1 MKQTAWAHL
10 PNAKHIDW
18 VIASIKA
25 HPRKWTTIREAAW
38 YATFD
43 EARYAAKGVA
53 WSAAYNAARE
63 AAWDAANNAAR
74 VAAYDTAWEAV
85 YNAAR
90 DAARD
95 AARNATYN
103 AAFLAACNAANNAAR
118 GVAYYAAWGTIVA
131 LIAYDDCAYMV
142 ESEVD
147 EIKILAKLGD
157 QRATLLLPACSVYNE
172 TKSITPLISYI
183 SKIKKCLF
191 SI

>member
-25 HPRKWTTIREAAW
+25 HPKKWTTIREAAW

-63 AAWDAANNAAR
+63 AAWDAAH
-74 VAAYDTAWEAV
+74 
-85 YNAAR
+85 
-90 DAARD
+90 
-95 AARNATYN
+95 N
-103 AAFLAACNAANNAAR
+103 AAFDAAWNAAWNAAR
-118 GVAYYAAWGTIVA
+118 GAAWGAAWDAIAA
-131 LIAYDDCAYMV
+131 LIAYDDCGYMI

-157 QRATLLLPACSVYNE
+157 QRAILLLPACIVYNE
-172 TKSITPLISYI
+172 IKSATPSKSYMD
-183 SKIKKCLF
+183 KIKCLF

>member
-25 HPRKWTTIREAAW
+25 HPKKWTTIREAAW

-63 AAWDAANNAAR
+63 AAWDAAH
-74 VAAYDTAWEAV
+74 
-85 YNAAR
+85 
-90 DAARD
+90 
-95 AARNATYN
+95 N
-103 AAFLAACNAANNAAR
+103 AAFDAAWNAAWNAAR
-118 GVAYYAAWGTIVA
+118 GAAWGAAWDAIAA
-131 LIAYDDCAYMV
+131 LIAYDDCGYMI

-157 QRATLLLPACSVYNE
+157 QRAILLLPACIVYNE
-172 TKSITPLISYI
+172 TKSTTPSKSYMD
-183 SKIKKCLF
+183 KIKCLF

>member
-18 VIASIKA
+18 VLASAKA
-25 HPRKWTTIREAAW
+25 HPEKWPAARAAARDAVWTAARTAAYNAVWDAARYNAW
-38 YATFD
+38 Y
-43 EARYAAKGVA
+43 
-53 WSAAYNAARE
+53 AAYNAAS
-63 AAWDAANNAAR
+63 DA
-74 VAAYDTAWEAV
+74 
-85 YNAAR
+85 
-90 DAARD
+90 
-95 AARNATYN
+95 
-103 AAFLAACNAANNAAR
+103 
-118 GVAYYAAWGTIVA
+118 AYYAAFDAAKGTILA
-131 LIAYDDCAYMV
+131 LIAWDDCAYMI

>member
-1 MKQTAWAHL
+1 MTQTDWSHL

-18 VIASIKA
+18 VIASVKVN
-25 HPRKWTTIREAAW
+25 PEKWTAA
-38 YATFD
+38 YT
-43 EARYAAKGVA
+43 AACTAACTAAYNAA
-53 WSAAYNAARE
+53 WSAAYNTARTT
-63 AAWDAANNAAR
+63 ANDAVWDAS
-74 VAAYDTAWEAV
+74 
-85 YNAAR
+85 R
-90 DAARD
+90 DAASWVRSG
-95 AARNATYN
+95 AW
-103 AAFLAACNAANNAAR
+103 LAAK
-118 GVAYYAAWGTIVA
+118 GTILA
-131 LIAYDDCAYMV
+131 LIAWDDCAYMI